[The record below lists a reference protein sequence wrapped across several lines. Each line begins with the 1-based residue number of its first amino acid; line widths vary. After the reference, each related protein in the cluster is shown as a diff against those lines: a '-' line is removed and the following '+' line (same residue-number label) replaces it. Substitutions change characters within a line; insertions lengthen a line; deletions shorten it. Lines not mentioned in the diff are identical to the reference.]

1 LEGRISS
8 TSIGQR
14 KQAQGGV
21 MKSLGKDEFRRS
33 FSCVIFLG
41 KGRRR
46 RMSLGRWCKE
56 GEWIGGW

>member
-1 LEGRISS
+1 
-8 TSIGQR
+8 
-14 KQAQGGV
+14 